1 VLATDTTSVSQSDMT
16 SSRHLII
23 GLGASAGGLE
33 AFKNFF
39 VNMPPDSGMAFVL
52 IQHLAPDKKSILAE
66 LLRRHTTMEVLEAEE
81 GTEGQPNRVYVI
93 PPDATL
99 TLKDGRLHL
108 EKPAPI
114 RGQRWPVDAFFTSLA
129 EEQGERAVCIILSG
143 GGSDGTIG
151 LKSIK
156 EHGGF
161 TLAQAEHDSQALSGM
176 PQSASATGLVDCV
189 MPVEDMPAKLLQYQ
203 QHLNDVE
210 VRKASDGTRED
221 VAHYVA
227 QICSLLQT
235 RTGHDF
241 GQYKQKTLIR
251 RIQRRMQLVQID
263 IPPDYIRLLR
273 TDSHEAQL
281 LFRDLL
287 INVTQFFRD
296 REAFDALEREV
307 IPKIIDDSRTDD
319 AIRIWAPGCAS
330 GEEAYSI
337 AILVKEALD
346 KREAHRKVQI
356 FATDLDDEAV
366 RTARVGRFASSIAAD
381 ISAERF
387 ERWFVQEGDDY
398 CPQKAIR
405 EMCIFSVHD
414 ILKDPP
420 FSKLDLISC
429 RNLFI
434 YLNSSLQVRLLE
446 AFHYALRPGGYLF
459 LGSSEGVSQQ
469 GRLFDV
475 VDKKHR
481 IFQRKNVFASLPG
494 FPLAEAATATPVA
507 ARRDRRTESADS
519 FDRLW
524 RQALTLIAPACVVI
538 NEQDEI
544 VRYFGQTGRYL
555 EPSPGAAS
563 LNLFT
568 VLRPEL
574 RSPAKSLLHEVRDS
588 GQRRQQPHLSIRLN
602 GSRQLITLIV
612 AGLPG
617 EGNAGG
623 GAVVAFQEEGPPIP
637 PGGEEK
643 QAENAAEQELRALR
657 AQLSATSADLEA
669 ANEEL
674 RSSNE
679 EYQSV
684 NEELQSTNEEL
695 ETAKEEL
702 QSINEELQTVNAEL
716 SIRNDDLS
724 RANSD
729 MRNFFDS
736 TDIGSLFLDK
746 DLRIKTFTPAMTDL
760 INIRDGD
767 RGRPISDL
775 TGHLIYGDVDSDV
788 RKVMRTLD
796 SIEREVSAQDGTTYM
811 MRIRPYRSIDDVIDG
826 VVMTFVNITGRR
838 RSGAAS
844 EQLGLIIEDGFQE
857 VYVCDSETL
866 RFVHVSRSARENL
879 GYSVDELRALGP
891 ADIAP
896 EMPMDTLNKR
906 IKRLR
911 AGGKPISYKTAHR
924 RKDGSQYPVDVR
936 LSRVS
941 DPPLIVAH
949 VLPATGRGSG

>member
-1 VLATDTTSVSQSDMT
+1 MTT
-16 SSRHLII
+16 SRHLIV

-33 AFKNFF
+33 AFKGFF

-52 IQHLAPDKKSILAE
+52 IQHLAPEKKSILAE
-66 LLRRHTTMEVLEAEE
+66 LLRRHTSMDVVEAEE
-81 GTEGQPNRVYVI
+81 GMEVQPNRVYVI
-93 PPDATL
+93 PPDSTL
-99 TLKDGRLHL
+99 TVKDGRLHL
-108 EKPAPI
+108 EKPAPV
-114 RGQRWPVDAFFTSLA
+114 RGQRWPVDVFFTSLA

-161 TLAQAEHDSQALSGM
+161 TLAQAEHDSHALSGM
-176 PQSASATGLVDCV
+176 PQSAFATGLVDFV

-203 QHLNDVE
+203 QHLNEVE
-210 VRKASDGTRED
+210 ERKASDGTRED
-221 VAHYVA
+221 VANYVA
-227 QICSLLQT
+227 QICSLLHS

-241 GQYKQKTLIR
+241 GQYKIKTLIR

-263 IPPDYIRLLR
+263 AAPDYIRLLR
-273 TDSHEAQL
+273 TDSREAQL

-296 REAFDALEREV
+296 PESFEVLEREI
-307 IPKIIDDSRTDD
+307 IPKIIEDSRVDD
-319 AIRIWAPGCAS
+319 AIRIWVPGCAS
-330 GEEAYSI
+330 GEEAYSVT
-337 AILVKEALD
+337 ILLKDAMN
-346 KREAHRKVQI
+346 KREAHRKVQV

-366 RTARVGRFASSIAAD
+366 RTARAGRFPSSVATD
-381 ISAERF
+381 MSAERF

-434 YLNSSLQVRLLE
+434 YFNSTLQVRLIE

-469 GRLFDV
+469 SRLFDV

-494 FPLAEAATATPVA
+494 FPLAETAKAVPFAT
-507 ARRDRRTESADS
+507 RRDHRTESAAS

-524 RQALTLIAPACVVI
+524 RQALTQIAPACVVI

-555 EPSPGAAS
+555 EPSPGTAS

-574 RSPAKSLLHEVRDS
+574 RAPARSLLQEVRDS
-588 GQRRQQPHLSIRLN
+588 GQRRHQPHLSIRVN

-612 AGLPG
+612 AGLAG
-617 EGNAGG
+617 EENADG
-623 GAVVAFQEEGPPIP
+623 GAVVAFQEDGAPVP
-637 PGGEEK
+637 PGDEAT
-643 QAENAAEQELRALR
+643 QAESTAEQELRTLR
-657 AQLSATSADLEA
+657 AQLSATSADLEV

-702 QSINEELQTVNAEL
+702 QSTNEELQTVNAEL
-716 SIRNDDLS
+716 SIRNEDLS
-724 RANSD
+724 RASSD

-736 TDIGSLFLDK
+736 TDIASLFLDK

-788 RKVMRTLD
+788 SKVMRTLN
-796 SIEREVSAQDGTTYM
+796 SIEREVGALDGTTYM
-811 MRIRPYRSIDDVIDG
+811 MRIRPYRSIDNVIDG
-826 VVMTFVNITGRR
+826 VVMTFVDITGRR

-844 EQLGLIIEDGFQE
+844 EQLGLVIEDGFQE
-857 VYVCDSETL
+857 VYVCDGETL
-866 RFVHVSRSARENL
+866 RFIHVSRSARDNL
-879 GYSVDELRALGP
+879 GYSLDELRTLGP
-891 ADIAP
+891 PDIKP
-896 EMPMDTLNKR
+896 ETGPFKKS
-906 IKRLR
+906 IERLQ
-911 AGGKPISYKTAHR
+911 AGGKPVSYQTVHR

-936 LSRVS
+936 LSRVD
-941 DPPLIVAH
+941 DPPMIIIHA
-949 VLPATGRGSG
+949 LPTTVRGSG

>member
-1 VLATDTTSVSQSDMT
+1 LIDAPRQSDLAKPASRDNHPCT
-16 SSRHLII
+16 RPPLLILIDAPFSSR
-23 GLGASAGGLE
+23 
-33 AFKNFF
+33 
-39 VNMPPDSGMAFVL
+39 
-52 IQHLAPDKKSILAE
+52 
-66 LLRRHTTMEVLEAEE
+66 
-81 GTEGQPNRVYVI
+81 
-93 PPDATL
+93 
-99 TLKDGRLHL
+99 
-108 EKPAPI
+108 
-114 RGQRWPVDAFFTSLA
+114 
-129 EEQGERAVCIILSG
+129 LSRY
-143 GGSDGTIG
+143 T
-151 LKSIK
+151 
-156 EHGGF
+156 
-161 TLAQAEHDSQALSGM
+161 
-176 PQSASATGLVDCV
+176 
-189 MPVEDMPAKLLQYQ
+189 
-203 QHLNDVE
+203 
-210 VRKASDGTRED
+210 
-221 VAHYVA
+221 
-227 QICSLLQT
+227 
-235 RTGHDF
+235 
-241 GQYKQKTLIR
+241 
-251 RIQRRMQLVQID
+251 
-263 IPPDYIRLLR
+263 
-273 TDSHEAQL
+273 
-281 LFRDLL
+281 
-287 INVTQFFRD
+287 
-296 REAFDALEREV
+296 
-307 IPKIIDDSRTDD
+307 
-319 AIRIWAPGCAS
+319 
-330 GEEAYSI
+330 
-337 AILVKEALD
+337 
-346 KREAHRKVQI
+346 
-356 FATDLDDEAV
+356 
-366 RTARVGRFASSIAAD
+366 GRFPSSIATD
-381 ISAERF
+381 MSAERF
-387 ERWFVQEGDDY
+387 ARWFVQEGDDY
-398 CPQKAIR
+398 CPQKTIR
-405 EMCIFSVHD
+405 DMCIFSVHD
-414 ILKDPP
+414 ILRDPP
-420 FSKLDLISC
+420 FSKLALISC

-434 YLNSSLQVRLLE
+434 YLNSTLQVRLLE
-446 AFHYALRPGGYLF
+446 AFHYALRSGGYLF

-469 GRLFDV
+469 SRLFDV

-494 FPLAEAATATPVA
+494 FPLAETAKMIPVA
-507 ARRDRRTESADS
+507 TRRGQRAESADS

-524 RQALTLIAPACVVI
+524 RQALTQVAPACVVI

-574 RSPAKSLLHEVRDS
+574 RAPARSLLQEVRDS
-588 GQRRQQPHLSIRLN
+588 GQRRHQPHLSIPLN

-612 AGLPG
+612 AGLAG
-617 EGNAGG
+617 EGDANS
-623 GAVVAFQEEGPPIP
+623 GAVVAFQEEGAPIP

-643 QAENAAEQELRALR
+643 QAEDTAEQELRALR

-716 SIRNDDLS
+716 SIRNEDLS

-736 TDIGSLFLDK
+736 TDIASLFLDK
-746 DLRIKTFTPAMTDL
+746 DLRIRTFTPAMTDL

-796 SIEREVSAQDGTTYM
+796 SIEREVGAQDGTTYM
-811 MRIRPYRSIDDVIDG
+811 MRIRPYRSIDDMIDG
-826 VVMTFVNITGRR
+826 VVMTFVDVTGRR

-844 EQLGLIIEDGFQE
+844 EQLGLIIEDSFQE

-866 RFVHVSRSARENL
+866 RFIHASRGARENL

-896 EMPMDTLNKR
+896 EIPMETFKRR
-906 IKRLR
+906 IKRL
-911 AGGKPISYKTAHR
+911 KPGSKPVRYTTAHR
-924 RKDGSQYPVDVR
+924 RKDGSQYPVHVR
-936 LSRVS
+936 LSRIN

-949 VLPATGRGSG
+949 VLLATGRRSG